1 MPSISSRILLV
12 FTVLAFWSGSSVAQH
27 WNDTE
32 LELPSGY
39 VIVANEQTVDVLT
52 QHRVRVLHSNSQTGL
67 FDAYAIDDE
76 HMLFRKQGDVGSE
89 IYLVVP
95 PAKQAEGP
103 FTERELAARL
113 NLSQGN
119 IQWQEIKVTPEWVWY
134 VFGTLLVVIAVIG
147 IVLRFASSRQKYYQK
162 EPGQREVH
170 SGPMGTT
177 RE

>member
-1 MPSISSRILLV
+1 MP
-12 FTVLAFWSGSSVAQH
+12 SSVARILMIVIAMSISTHASAAQA

-39 VIVANEQTVDVLT
+39 VIVANERTVDVLT
-52 QHRVRVLHSNSQTGL
+52 QRRILVLHSNPETGL
-67 FDAYAIDDE
+67 IDAYAIDDE
-76 HMLFRKQGDVGSE
+76 YMLFRQKSDVGSE

-95 PAKQAEGP
+95 PAEQAEGP

-147 IVLRFASSRQKYYQK
+147 IVLRFVSSRQKYYQK

>member
-1 MPSISSRILLV
+1 MR
-12 FTVLAFWSGSSVAQH
+12 SSVARFFTFAIALMLWAHPSAAQA
-27 WNDTE
+27 WNSTE

-52 QHRVRVLHSNSQTGL
+52 QHRVLVLHSNSQTGL

-76 HMLFRKQGDVGSE
+76 RMLFRKQSDVGSE

-95 PAKQAEGP
+95 PARQPEGP
-103 FTERELAARL
+103 FTEREVLARL
-113 NLSQGN
+113 NLSQGT
-119 IQWQEIKVTPEWVWY
+119 IPWQEIRVTPVWVWY

-147 IVLRFASSRQKYYQK
+147 LVLRFVASRQKYYQK
-162 EPGQREVH
+162 EPGQDAVH